1 MKDFLI
7 GNARLVTRDDQNP
20 YIEHGAVYVSG
31 DTISDVGR
39 EDTLKAK
46 YPQADWVDGHGG
58 VIMPGMI
65 CTHNHIYSAF
75 ARGLSIK
82 GYSATDFI
90 GILEG
95 QWWRIDRLLTLDETK
110 WSAEAT
116 YLDCIKNGS
125 TTVFDHHASYGAI
138 KGSLDTIAEAA
149 KKYGIR
155 SCLCY
160 EVSDR
165 DGEEKMKEAVLENEA
180 FILKAQKDES
190 GMLKGMMGMHAP
202 FTLSD
207 ETLEFCKAHTPE
219 GAGYHIHVA
228 EGIEDVHD
236 SLKKYGKRTVERL
249 FDLGILGMLTIA
261 GHCIHVSRHEMDLLK
276 ETGTMVVHNPES
288 NMGNAVGCGP
298 VMQMVALGI
307 LTGLGTDGYT
317 NDMFESYKVANI
329 LHKHHLC
336 SPAAAWTEVPQML
349 FENNPAIAERYFKK
363 PLGVIKPGAA
373 ADIII
378 TDYIPDTPMDG
389 TNANSHILFGMS
401 GRSVITTIVNGEI
414 LMQDRKVLVCDEG
427 EVLEASRESAA
438 TLWKDINA

>member
-1 MKDFLI
+1 MKELLI
-7 GNARLVTRDDQNP
+7 GNARLITRDPAQP
-20 YIEHGAVYVSG
+20 YFEHGAVCISG
-31 DTISDVGR
+31 ETVVEAGAEEDLAGR
-39 EDTLKAK
+39 HPEAERI
-46 YPQADWVDGHGG
+46 DGHGG

-82 GYSATDFI
+82 GYSATDFL

-95 QWWRIDRLLTLDETK
+95 QWWKIDRLLTLDQTK
-110 WSAEAT
+110 WSAAAT

-138 KGSLDTIAEAA
+138 RGSLDVIAAEATRF
-149 KKYGIR
+149 GIR

-165 DGEEKMKEAVLENEA
+165 DGEEKMKEAVLENED
-180 FILKAQKDES
+180 FILKAQKDTT
-190 GMLKGMMGMHAP
+190 GMLRGMMGMHAP

-207 ETLEFCKAHTPE
+207 ETLKFCTEHTPA

-228 EGIEDVHD
+228 EGIDDVED
-236 SLKKYGKRTVERL
+236 SLRKYGLRPVERL
-249 FDLGILGMLTIA
+249 YGMGILGRLTIA
-261 GHCIHVSRHEMDLLK
+261 GHCIHVNRAEMDLLK
-276 ETGTMVVHNPES
+276 RTDTMVVHNPES

-298 VMQMVALGI
+298 VMQMVHMGI

-336 SPAAAWTEVPQML
+336 DPGAAWTEVPKML
-349 FENNPAIAERYFKK
+349 FENNPQIAGRYFDR
-363 PLGVIKPGAA
+363 PLGVLKAGAA
-373 ADIII
+373 ADLII
-378 TDYIPDTPMDG
+378 TDYIPDTPMNG
-389 TNANSHILFGMS
+389 SNANSHILFGMG
-401 GRSVITTIVNGEI
+401 GRSVITTIVNGRV
-414 LMQDRKVLVCDEG
+414 LMQDRKVLVCDEE
-427 EVLEASRESAA
+427 EVLAASRESAGQ
-438 TLWKDINA
+438 LWDEINR